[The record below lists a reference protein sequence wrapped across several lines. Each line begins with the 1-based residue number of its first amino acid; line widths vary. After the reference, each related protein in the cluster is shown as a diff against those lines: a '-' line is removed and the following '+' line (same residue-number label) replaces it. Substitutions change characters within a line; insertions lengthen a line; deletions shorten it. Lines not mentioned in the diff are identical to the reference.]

1 MQHVNGRHPV
11 RQNFHMGEF
20 PWTDQHTD
28 QQSNFTYNY
37 QIVEIISLVLK
48 TSVRVSVLGVRIPP
62 LSASFLIYLIDK

>member
-1 MQHVNGRHPV
+1 MLGGHPV
-11 RQNFHMGEF
+11 RQNFQMGEF

-48 TSVRVSVLGVRIPP
+48 TGRRASVSWVRIPHSP
-62 LSASFLIYLIDK
+62 AYYSPPALIDVR